1 MTKHIRQGF
10 GTVRPYL
17 YGAYELPQFL
27 IEVFG
32 AREIERHEQ
41 PTRRG
46 AHVELAIGDSV
57 LVVEAGELPPTV
69 EPESASVYVYVEDV
83 DEAYRRAIAWR
94 RGLHPRTDRSAL
106 RRAKLRLHRLRQHLV
121 GGHLHRLNQ
130 TLQDD
135 LGAAAVFGAE
145 VAEASVLNSIAV
157 LACEHVAAFS

>member
-1 MTKHIRQGF
+1 MAKHIRQGF

-27 IEVFG
+27 NEVFG

-41 PTRRG
+41 PNRRG

-83 DEAYRRAIAWR
+83 DEAYRRAIA
-94 RGLHPRTDRSAL
+94 GGADSIHEPTEQPYGERSCGFNA
-106 RRAKLRLHRLRQHLV
+106 
-121 GGHLHRLNQ
+121 
-130 TLQDD
+130 
-135 LGAAAVFGAE
+135 FGNTWW
-145 VAEASVLNSIAV
+145 VATYTG
-157 LACEHVAAFS
+157 